1 MTEREQKLARLLQ
14 KINEGEM
21 PLHDLDELWQVV
33 LDLADHP
40 VNTDYSWLRDDISKR
55 MSQLARYP
63 EIARNN
69 QWAGK
74 AVVQVM
80 MSNNGPDT
88 CCENNLQLGVN
99 LLTFLLSLF
108 NLRPRIPQGDCAV
121 EDQFVGG

>member
-80 MSNNGPDT
+80 MSNNG
-88 CCENNLQLGVN
+88 
-99 LLTFLLSLF
+99 
-108 NLRPRIPQGDCAV
+108 RILAARIICNSG
-121 EDQFVGG
+121 